1 MGKSASAFCLTEL
14 CSRALTGVTS
24 SAKCVVLFLFNFLRF
39 HRVDVAENS
48 TTDWSTLWCIFLCV
62 SSTSCEGIWIL
73 VFLKL
78 VILLS
83 ALPYLP
89 VERAEQVFTAAVCHS
104 RQANNSAKHTV
115 LCGRPH
121 HYTRHEFL
129 SYDSNVTSR
138 LRPQLCLWLKD
149 LGIVRNVP
157 KKPRWSK
164 RGGGR
169 KQRQIC
175 VIVGVH

>member
-1 MGKSASAFCLTEL
+1 M
-14 CSRALTGVTS
+14 CSRALTGVVTS
-24 SAKCVVLFLFNFLRF
+24 SAKCFAVFITNFLRF

-89 VERAEQVFTAAVCHS
+89 VEQAEQVFTAAVCHS

-121 HYTRHEFL
+121 HYTRQEFL